1 MKSQIDFTLLLDN
14 TKGYAV
20 HCSNEEDAKLFV
32 QCAKE
37 LYPEMCTMWDDGETN
52 YSKYGSETIY
62 TFCLRTTGG
71 RWVKSRLM
79 YGSGLMHR
87 NIGFTIIEFSD
98 IYQAEDINESDLSID
113 ALFW

>member
-37 LYPEMCTMWDDGETN
+37 LYPEMCKTWGNGETN
-52 YSKYGSETIY
+52 YSEYGSETIY
-62 TFCLRTTGG
+62 TFCVRTGG
-71 RWVKSRLM
+71 GWKRSRLM
-79 YGSGLMHR
+79 YGSIPVHLDFGY
-87 NIGFTIIEFSD
+87 TIIEFSE
-98 IYQAEDINESDLSID
+98 IYQEEDINESELSID
-113 ALFW
+113 ALFS